1 MVKYRVP
8 MTGWANITVDVE
20 VPDDATPEE
29 IVEAARDAAS
39 PSLCHQ
45 CAGSG
50 NDYLEIG
57 DEWEEIRPNGPEG
70 LPEFYRVEGE
80 D

>member
-1 MVKYRVP
+1 MAKYRVP

-20 VPDDATPEE
+20 VPDDATREE

-50 NDYLEIG
+50 NDALEIC
-57 DEWEEIRPNGPEG
+57 DEWEPVVPSGSDTPEV
-70 LPEFYRVEGE
+70 YRLDGEG
-80 D
+80 